1 MKSISDADRAGRL
14 KIAWSLGCG
23 ALSAVG
29 LLLVLL
35 VVQGCNEEKPGAVA
49 TAESAEDFA
58 VIQRVQPPSEFRQIP
73 YYGDI
78 WVTTWADDGHLYSI
92 FGDGTGMKDRLPTLL
107 VGEPD
112 EFDAAYEE
120 VRPGWFK
127 VKDPRGAAAEW
138 CEIYDCS
145 KAYRQAPYT
154 PAGMVRLEGLVPDFK
169 LHDGEDQDIV
179 SRHIPY
185 GDRTAFEQM
194 DKPSSLVAVGPR
206 FYAHMHYPPGEPVCG
221 YLAWS
226 DDHGK
231 TWHRKDGSPWKA
243 TSPFRVT
250 MFFNMGQAYCE
261 NRDRYLYGLGIGR
274 EVALEDPRPQK
285 VYLLRVPLDRS
296 HASSESGV
304 TEGAGGSS
312 RLLYA
317 DRAPKAS
324 DDPVLDYS
332 AYEYFAGFDAHGRP
346 RWSAKAEEAEPLEG
360 LATKAQGSALYHPG
374 LKRYLF
380 LSGYLESV
388 QLRKGGAVP
397 GGTAI
402 GEVPAAALFESPHP
416 WGPWRLA
423 DRFPGGYIASFVPK
437 GAGPNSVYFAAA
449 GGGGLTYALN
459 IGRLELETRPP
470 RVVPAA
476 WRKIRTRKVEQVIG
490 DVDFETMRPTRQR
503 TQSQV
508 DLLHSDL
515 GASFEHDGKL
525 WFLFGDSDPESPGW
539 DEYHD
544 DAVAWTTARSIEEF
558 RLHFLKDAD
567 SGRGY
572 LNPKIRGT
580 VDGSDPKLDVDLGTL
595 NVPLDGLS
603 DGESVYVWF
612 TTGGAQRSLV
622 ARSDDTFRTFKKVFD
637 FGNTHFVDVA
647 VERARGPIPGIP
659 ESKRGPWVW
668 VFGSGNAE
676 HREVYLAALPLDGL
690 RRADRSSV
698 RFLKRATPAGP
709 QWKLEWSDRES
720 EATPIFRIEHG
731 AGPGVMS
738 AVPHGWGFGEPLIHY
753 NRELKSWVATYNS
766 ARRTIRL
773 RTASRPW
780 GPWSES
786 IVLFD
791 PAEDD
796 GRGPAYG
803 RYIGD
808 DRTERLG
815 GQGELYG
822 PYVIERF
829 TRTLPDGRVK
839 IYWLLSPW
847 QPYTVLLMESVLEKT
862 P

>member
-1 MKSISDADRAGRL
+1 MKKFAGC
-14 KIAWSLGCG
+14 LGCCTLFG
-23 ALSAVG
+23 VG
-29 LLLVLL
+29 LVLVLL
-35 VVQGCNEEKPGAVA
+35 VVQGCDEEKPGNVDA
-49 TAESAEDFA
+49 AESADDFA
-58 VIQRVQPPSEFRQIP
+58 VIGRVDAPSEFRQIP

-78 WVTTWADDGHLYSI
+78 WATTWADDGHLYSI

-112 EFDAAYEE
+112 EFDAAYKE

-127 VKDPRGAAAEW
+127 VKDPRGDAAEW

-154 PAGMVRLEGLVPDFK
+154 PAGMVRLEGPVPDFK
-169 LHDGEDQDIV
+169 LRGGQHQDV
-179 SRHIPY
+179 VARHIPY
-185 GDRTAFEQM
+185 GDLTAFEQM

-206 FYAHMHYPPGEPVCG
+206 FYAHMHYPPGEPVYG
-221 YLAWS
+221 YTAWS
-226 DDHGK
+226 DNHGK
-231 TWHRKDGSPWKA
+231 TWHAIDGSPWKA

-250 MFFNMGQAYCE
+250 MFFNMGQAYRE

-274 EVALEDPRPQK
+274 EVALEDPQPQE

-296 HASSESGV
+296 DSPSESRDAN
-304 TEGAGGSS
+304 EARKPRNPS
-312 RLLYA
+312 RPLYA
-317 DRAPKAS
+317 NRTPTAS
-324 DDPVLDYS
+324 DDPVLNYS
-332 AYEYFAGFDAHGRP
+332 AYEYFAGLDAHGRP
-346 RWSAKAEEAEPLEG
+346 AWSGKAEDAKPLEG
-360 LATKAQGSALYHPG
+360 LATKAQGSALYHPE

-380 LSGYLESV
+380 LSGYLENV
-388 QLRKGGAVP
+388 ELRKGDARREGVP
-397 GGTAI
+397 Q
-402 GEVPAAALFESPHP
+402 GEIPAAALFEAPHP

-423 DRFPGGYIASFVPK
+423 GRFPGGYIASFVPK

-459 IGRLELETRPP
+459 IGRLEFETRPP
-470 RVVPAA
+470 RVVPASL
-476 WRKIRTRKVEQVIG
+476 RQVQTRKVEQVIG
-490 DVDFETMRPTRQR
+490 DVDFETLQPTRQR
-503 TQSQV
+503 TESQV
-508 DLLHSDL
+508 NLLHSDL

-544 DAVAWTTARSIEEF
+544 DAVAWTTARSVEEF
-558 RLHFLKDAD
+558 RLNFLKDSN

-572 LNPKIRGT
+572 LNPRIRGT

-595 NVPLDGLS
+595 NVPLDGVS
-603 DGESVYVWF
+603 DGKSVYVWF

-622 ARSDDTFRTFKKVFD
+622 AHSDDSFRSFKKVFD
-637 FGNTHFVDVA
+637 FGKTHFVDVA

-659 ESKRGPWVW
+659 ESETDPWVW
-668 VFGSGNAE
+668 VFGSGNAD

-690 RRADRSSV
+690 RRGDRSTV
-698 RFLKRATPAGP
+698 RFLKRATPAVR
-709 QWKLEWSDRES
+709 QWELEWSDRES
-720 EATPIFRIEHG
+720 EAAPIFRIEHG
-731 AGPGVMS
+731 DGPGLMS

-753 NRELKSWVATYNS
+753 NRALQLWVATYNS

-773 RTASRPW
+773 RTAAQPW

-796 GRGPAYG
+796 GQGPAYG
-803 RYIGD
+803 RYVGD

-829 TRTLPDGRVK
+829 TRVLPDGRIK
-839 IYWLLSPW
+839 LYWLLSPW
-847 QPYTVLLMESVLEKT
+847 QPYTVVLMESILEKT